1 MRQAISS
8 CRFNAFSI
16 YNHWGWHNPIPGV
29 IDFESGA
36 HNFTQLLTFAKEIG
50 LYVILRPGPY
60 INAEANAGG
69 FPLWVTTGAY
79 GELRDNDPRYTEAWI
94 PYMTEMAKQVK
105 PHLITNG
112 GNAILYQI
120 ENEYS
125 EQWLDIEER
134 IDNVPIQEYFELLK
148 NNAWDN
154 GVDVPLMHNAPNMVR
169 SIVSTFMVKLELTFS
184 RTDIAGRRT
193 FPTRKEM
200 SMSSVS
206 IVIHRAGVAT

>member
-1 MRQAISS
+1 M
-8 CRFNAFSI
+8 
-16 YNHWGWHNPIPGV
+16 PGV

-36 HNFTQLLTFAKEIG
+36 HDFTQLLTFAKEIG

-112 GNAILYQI
+112 GNVILYQI

-125 EQWLDIEER
+125 EQWLDIEEK
-134 IDNVPIQEYFELLK
+134 IDNVPVQEYFELLK

-154 GVDVPLMHNAPNMVR
+154 GVDVPLMHNAPNMVCSVVPVCR
-169 SIVSTFMVKLELTFS
+169 YLAKVSVLTLS
-184 RTDIAGRRT
+184 RMGIAGLRT
-193 FPTRKEM
+193 FPMRKAM

-206 IVIHRAGVAT
+206 IVIRRAGVAISASVQGLTENTFHM